1 MIHEFHD
8 IVDDKNLCDKAIDF
22 FVNCNRE
29 QFFERTSKFKGK
41 TVPTLRIGDSRLR
54 TELKVISYK
63 ISQKLHCID
72 GEFIFPEYSN
82 IVIWSPGQDMSVH
95 TDNKLDII
103 KQRHYTAVCYLNDDY
118 SGGETFLPDHDY
130 VCKPEKGKVIVF
142 PSDYPHGV
150 KTIER
155 GMRYTLAMWFT
166 RDKNFV
172 MW

>member
-29 QFFERTSKFKGK
+29 QFIERTSKFKGK
-41 TVPTLRIGDSRLR
+41 TVPTLHIRDYRLR
-54 TELKVISYK
+54 EELKVISYK
-63 ISQKLHCID
+63 ISQKLHCIE
-72 GEFIFPEYSN
+72 GKFIFPEYSN
-82 IVIWSPGQDMSVH
+82 LVVWSPGENMSVH
-95 TDNKLDII
+95 TDNKIEIL

-118 SGGETFLPDHDY
+118 SGGETFLPDHNHI
-130 VCKPEKGKVIVF
+130 CKPEKGKVIVF

-150 KTIER
+150 KTIKD
-155 GMRYTLAMWFT
+155 GTRYTLAMWFT